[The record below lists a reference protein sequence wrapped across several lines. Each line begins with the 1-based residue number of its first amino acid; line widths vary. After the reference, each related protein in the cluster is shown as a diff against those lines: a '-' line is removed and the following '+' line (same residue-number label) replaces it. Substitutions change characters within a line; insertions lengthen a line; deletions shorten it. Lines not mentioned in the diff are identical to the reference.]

1 MSKHA
6 HLYIKYS
13 KQTNYNL
20 NMAKYKDTYNGSN
33 IQFNSVDTILSGN
46 SKKWGQAELANA
58 TDEDLVDIASDYG
71 GKLPTIVNAVEIDW
85 NGMVLGDKTI
95 NTTGELLSN

>member
-1 MSKHA
+1 MVSFKD
-6 HLYIKYS
+6 
-13 KQTNYNL
+13 
-20 NMAKYKDTYNGSN
+20 KDTNILFSDVTVGTALGGKYYNGN
-33 IQFNSVDTILSGN
+33 NGN
-46 SKKWGQAELANA
+46 FSDAA

-95 NTTGELLSN
+95 NTTDELLSN